1 VYLSLLSEQLTLPI
15 SAGRI
20 PCICSLVLW
29 QAYTSTSPC
38 PDIMQPETVKP
49 EQELFSD
56 AGSSHP
62 ETALSGGNS
71 LAGQG
76 IQA

>member
-1 VYLSLLSEQLTLPI
+1 
-15 SAGRI
+15 
-20 PCICSLVLW
+20 
-29 QAYTSTSPC
+29 
-38 PDIMQPETVKP
+38 MQPETVKP